1 MARNREQDNVQ
12 NNVIDANTARTAPV
26 QNNVIS
32 AANFPQPAGNVI
44 RPIISQQVRNS
55 KVRIVSVN
63 SNGIGTVVARSV
75 AEKMMKSAPNQYT
88 IKEI

>member
-12 NNVIDANTARTAPV
+12 NNVIDPHSARTALV

-32 AANFPQPAGNVI
+32 AANFPQATGNVI
-44 RPIISQQVRNS
+44 RPIISQTVRNN

-63 SNGIGTVVARSV
+63 STGSGTIIARSV
-75 AEKMMKSAPNQYT
+75 AEKMIKSSPNQYI

>member
-12 NNVIDANTARTAPV
+12 NNVIDPHSARTAPV

-32 AANFPQPAGNVI
+32 AANFPQATGNVI
-44 RPIISQQVRNS
+44 RPIISQTVRNN

-63 SNGIGTVVARSV
+63 STGSGTIIARSV
-75 AEKMMKSAPNQYT
+75 AEKMIKSSPNQYI

>member
-1 MARNREQDNVQ
+1 MARNRNNDSVQ
-12 NNVIDANTARTAPV
+12 NNVIDPNSARTAPV

-32 AANFPQPAGNVI
+32 AANFPQATGNVI
-44 RPIISQQVRNS
+44 RPIISQQVRNN

-63 SNGIGTVVARSV
+63 STGSGTIIARSV
-75 AEKMMKSAPNQYT
+75 AEKMMKSSPNQYT